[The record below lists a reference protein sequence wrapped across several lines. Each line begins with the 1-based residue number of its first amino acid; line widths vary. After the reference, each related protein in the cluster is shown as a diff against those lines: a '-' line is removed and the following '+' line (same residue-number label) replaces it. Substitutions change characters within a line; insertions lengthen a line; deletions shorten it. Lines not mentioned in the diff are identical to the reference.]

1 MIIAKRGWH
10 LLHISG
16 TLIHVW
22 NCHSSFSLRCS
33 HASVI
38 VSFFIRGWAH
48 FVNAMLDFRIGSQKS
63 YFKKWLGLFFR
74 FICFLFQ
81 KLSIFTFTLDLAFF
95 FVGGRF
101 SSLQSS
107 FYSYI
112 QSTWCTRAPPI
123 CWVYPFY
130 IPLFVLY
137 IFCFP
142 HQIWEF
148 TVHSFRPK
156 KNPRNETII
165 IKMSDINPLFYT
177 FHVAMHT
184 LAHMWDNKMKNKK

>member
-1 MIIAKRGWH
+1 MIVAKRGWH

-48 FVNAMLDFRIGSQKS
+48 FVNAMLDFRIGSQKC
-63 YFKKWLGLFFR
+63 YFKNDLDSFSFHLFSVPKTIYFYLHSGSCFFFR
-74 FICFLFQ
+74 WR
-81 KLSIFTFTLDLAFF
+81 SIFIVTIIILFIYSKHVMHKSTTDLLSLSFLHSTFRSLYFLLSTPNMRIHCS
-95 FVGGRF
+95 FV
-101 SSLQSS
+101 S
-107 FYSYI
+107 
-112 QSTWCTRAPPI
+112 A
-123 CWVYPFY
+123 
-130 IPLFVLY
+130 
-137 IFCFP
+137 
-142 HQIWEF
+142 
-148 TVHSFRPK
+148 K
-156 KNPRNETII
+156 KNPKNETII